1 MKRCTGCRAA
11 WPFVFA
17 LALSAL
23 LSFPAWATLEL
34 ATGDPTTQILGTVLF
49 FFVSATA
56 LILYVRWCIRH
67 NCAQRSDRG
76 ASRPLSP

>member
-67 NCAQRSDRG
+67 NCAQRHPRLARRTES
-76 ASRPLSP
+76 A